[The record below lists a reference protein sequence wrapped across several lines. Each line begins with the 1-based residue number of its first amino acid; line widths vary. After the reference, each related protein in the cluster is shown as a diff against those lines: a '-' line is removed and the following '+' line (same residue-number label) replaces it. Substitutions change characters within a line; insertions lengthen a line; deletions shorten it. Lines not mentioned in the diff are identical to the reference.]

1 MVYRASTIAT
11 TYAQHLANGIAHAI
25 VFISEN
31 PTLSIREVDF
41 CCSIQKAQVFS
52 WQRERIIPP
61 ARSFLFEYISENA
74 AVQRNTVAVDSWD
87 GRFTYA
93 ELDELSTHLATLFQ
107 GRGIGAGDL
116 VPICFEKTKWA
127 IAAILAINKSGAAF
141 VPVDAAYPQSR
152 LETIIRRIG
161 ARVAIVSPRNE
172 SIFRLLG
179 LPVIVVSNAMRACC
193 LPRSKQYTVPDNAL
207 APAYCLF
214 TSGST
219 GDPKGCE
226 VSHVAF
232 ASIATHT
239 RSLHLS
245 QQSRS
250 LQFASFCFGASLL
263 EIWCTL
269 VAGGTLCIPSDHDRL
284 NDLGGFMTKMKITWA
299 FITPTVLASISPD
312 NLENLCLFVAGE
324 PIGERDI
331 GTWARKVQLYQA
343 YGLTEWAGIFA
354 VSRQIRTPEDRK
366 SIGYPVNARAWIVDP
381 SDHRKLAP
389 IGAVG
394 ELVIEG
400 PSLAQG
406 YWGDPEKTTSVFL
419 QRPPWLVLPDSTKGD
434 GSEPQVYKTGDLVR
448 YGEDGSLLYVRR
460 KDNQVKIHG
469 QRLEIGE
476 VEYHI
481 RQLFPGAK
489 TAIVMVHE
497 PSDAGSHQRNLIAL
511 TVHPGKN
518 GHAGFSQG
526 EIGFM
531 AIDQE
536 YQSQVEHVKGGLRS
550 RLPAFMIPQLFLPL
564 SQIPTTITGKADRRS
579 LSHYV
584 NKLSYAQLNA
594 LTTQEERTRAAQDK
608 VEDAIH
614 TAVCDVLGLAPGR
627 FGMLDNFFHLGGN
640 SASAMRLT
648 MSLKRRGL
656 RLTIRDVFDYPVLA
670 ELASA
675 ASLSNGCEGPEVRT
689 MQLLEPGS
697 VSELK
702 QLAVSQCRI
711 DEDVVEDIYPPT
723 ALQEGLIAMTARDPS
738 LYKAR
743 VICKLRPNV
752 KISTLSTAWE
762 RVVQLND
769 ILRTRFIVSPS
780 HGTFQVVCKTS
791 STCSHVHNLEDC
803 IRQSDDLTHSTG
815 DNLVHAYIIP
825 DKEDRESAS
834 AFVFV
839 VHHALCDQWSIRLF
853 LDQLTAAYAQC
864 KLPRNRFSAFIRY
877 LSNRKP
883 GFKEYWIRQFQGLE
897 AVTFPPLP
905 SPSYTPVASEQL
917 EYVVS
922 LFEKSHPRI
931 TTASYIKLAWA
942 VVLSCNTGVNDTVF
956 GMTVNGRGAAVD
968 AVGEMTGPTIATIPQ
983 RIKLLPE
990 QTVMGTLVEI
1000 QAHSLDVI
1008 PYEQAGLLNIQK
1020 YSHEARSACMFQS
1033 QLIIQSCPPSLPDLF
1048 EACEC
1053 SATQVGGFSAY
1064 GLSLECQMTGDD
1076 RHCEV
1081 TATFD
1086 PGMISRERVQR
1097 LLQHLELVLREAM
1110 SDPTRAVGDLPRMSR
1125 QDWDQIHR
1133 WNGHLP
1139 PTSMQCVH
1147 DVVYERYLEYP
1158 NACAVT
1164 APDGDLSYAE
1174 LMQSANNLATQL
1186 VTRGVK
1192 PGSFIPMFFEK
1203 CKWSPVAML
1212 GILKA
1217 GAAFVLLDPTYPL
1230 QRLHAICDGLR
1241 SEIVLCSKNMRE
1253 RVASLT
1259 SSAIAIHDHAECL
1272 ADVASATLP
1281 VVSPGDPA
1289 YVVFTSGSTGTP
1301 KGAIIDHQCYCSS
1314 AVAHNRQHCLNRDSR
1329 VLQYASYA
1337 FDVSIMETL
1346 STLMAGGC
1354 VCILSDSERHD
1365 HFADS
1370 IQRLAVTHAFLT
1382 PSAARLLMHR
1392 ELPSLRVLVMGGE
1405 AMSPADCSYWMKR
1418 VRLMN
1423 EYGLAECA
1431 VASTI
1436 REVLDVDQRNI
1447 GFPMGVATWIVD
1459 QNDHRNL
1466 VAIGAIGELLIEGPC
1481 VGRGYLDNPEANRR
1495 AFIDQPDWLRSV
1507 RHGNPSRVY
1516 KTGDLVQYNEDGSL
1530 NFVGRKDSQIKI
1542 RGQRFELEEVEH
1554 HLRRIDQIEGATA
1567 VVAAPSDRQQ
1577 QSYLIAFVVPSRR
1590 ETFCVHSTNGL
1601 ITHPT
1606 EEFCR
1611 LATSVQSKLH
1621 SILPTYMVP
1630 SIYLPVTQLPK
1641 TSSDKVDRC
1650 RLKTEVRKMT
1660 WSRLQVYSVSST
1672 PHRAPSTGV
1681 EQYLQQVWAQTLGVP
1696 LNSIGV
1702 EHSFF
1707 HLGGDSI
1714 TAMQVVTEARSRG
1727 LGHTIQD
1734 IMELKTIEAI
1744 AKKIGAL
1751 PSIIAQ
1757 PAVQD
1762 EVTDKLFGLTPIQE
1776 YFFEKYPDGT
1786 HRFNQNI
1793 LVHLQKQVAERDVER
1808 AATML
1813 VRNHAMLRARYARQ
1827 EDGSWKQRIERYSD
1841 QCFRFKAHKVNSVE
1855 EIRRIIGQSQ
1865 RSMDLERGPVFTVD
1879 LFNRHGHQSLFIIGH
1894 HLVLDLVSWRIILS
1908 DLEATILDTQHQ
1920 PQLTMPFQTWARLQA
1935 EYGARHLEPI
1945 PISQAYSIDEPS
1957 MRKFWG
1963 AENNANAWCDSKT
1976 TLIRLSEQMTNML
1989 FGPCIQALDVEPVEL
2004 LHAAILFSFVRTFPQ
2019 RPAPFIFGK
2028 GHGRESWDSS
2038 IDVTRTIGWFN
2049 TMWPVVA
2056 QVSPSENFETTLHT
2070 VRQAIRAMDM
2080 HGWKYFTSIY
2090 HNTKRERCRAG
2101 VCPVEITFNYAGR
2114 RFQQIECDGSLFR
2127 MEPMAQQSLFDGA
2140 DELGR
2145 WAMVEVNSIIL
2156 NGMLE
2161 FHVSYNRG
2169 TDEDHVLTP
2178 WMDSLFKCLED
2189 LASGFV

>member
-1 MVYRASTIAT
+1 M
-11 TYAQHLANGIAHAI
+11 
-25 VFISEN
+25 
-31 PTLSIREVDF
+31 
-41 CCSIQKAQVFS
+41 
-52 WQRERIIPP
+52 
-61 ARSFLFEYISENA
+61 
-74 AVQRNTVAVDSWD
+74 
-87 GRFTYA
+87 
-93 ELDELSTHLATLFQ
+93 
-107 GRGIGAGDL
+107 
-116 VPICFEKTKWA
+116 
-127 IAAILAINKSGAAF
+127 
-141 VPVDAAYPQSR
+141 
-152 LETIIRRIG
+152 
-161 ARVAIVSPRNE
+161 
-172 SIFRLLG
+172 
-179 LPVIVVSNAMRACC
+179 
-193 LPRSKQYTVPDNAL
+193 
-207 APAYCLF
+207 
-214 TSGST
+214 
-219 GDPKGCE
+219 
-226 VSHVAF
+226 
-232 ASIATHT
+232 
-239 RSLHLS
+239 
-245 QQSRS
+245 
-250 LQFASFCFGASLL
+250 
-263 EIWCTL
+263 
-269 VAGGTLCIPSDHDRL
+269 
-284 NDLGGFMTKMKITWA
+284 
-299 FITPTVLASISPD
+299 
-312 NLENLCLFVAGE
+312 
-324 PIGERDI
+324 
-331 GTWARKVQLYQA
+331 
-343 YGLTEWAGIFA
+343 
-354 VSRQIRTPEDRK
+354 
-366 SIGYPVNARAWIVDP
+366 
-381 SDHRKLAP
+381 
-389 IGAVG
+389 
-394 ELVIEG
+394 
-400 PSLAQG
+400 
-406 YWGDPEKTTSVFL
+406 
-419 QRPPWLVLPDSTKGD
+419 
-434 GSEPQVYKTGDLVR
+434 
-448 YGEDGSLLYVRR
+448 
-460 KDNQVKIHG
+460 
-469 QRLEIGE
+469 
-476 VEYHI
+476 
-481 RQLFPGAK
+481 GAK
-489 TAIVMVHE
+489 GTAL
-497 PSDAGSHQRNLIAL
+497 SG
-511 TVHPGKN
+511 
-518 GHAGFSQG
+518 
-526 EIGFM
+526 
-531 AIDQE
+531 
-536 YQSQVEHVKGGLRS
+536 VEDVKGGLRS

-614 TAVCDVLGLAPGR
+614 SAVCDVLGLAPRR

-743 VICKLRPNV
+743 
-752 KISTLSTAWE
+752 
-762 RVVQLND
+762 
-769 ILRTRFIVSPS
+769 
-780 HGTFQVVCKTS
+780 
-791 STCSHVHNLEDC
+791 
-803 IRQSDDLTHSTG
+803 
-815 DNLVHAYIIP
+815 
-825 DKEDRESAS
+825 
-834 AFVFV
+834 
-839 VHHALCDQWSIRLF
+839 
-853 LDQLTAAYAQC
+853 C

-1020 YSHEARSACMFQS
+1020 YSHEARSA
-1033 QLIIQSCPPSLPDLF
+1033 
-1048 EACEC
+1048 
-1053 SATQVGGFSAY
+1053 Y
-1064 GLSLECQMTGDD
+1064 
-1076 RHCEV
+1076 
-1081 TATFD
+1081 
-1086 PGMISRERVQR
+1086 
-1097 LLQHLELVLREAM
+1097 
-1110 SDPTRAVGDLPRMSR
+1110 
-1125 QDWDQIHR
+1125 
-1133 WNGHLP
+1133 
-1139 PTSMQCVH
+1139 
-1147 DVVYERYLEYP
+1147 
-1158 NACAVT
+1158 
-1164 APDGDLSYAE
+1164 GDLSYAE
-1174 LMQSANNLATQL
+1174 LMQSANNLAAQL

-1253 RVASLT
+1253 RAASLT

-1272 ADVASATLP
+1272 ANVASATLP
-1281 VVSPGDPA
+1281 V
-1289 YVVFTSGSTGTP
+1289 
-1301 KGAIIDHQCYCSS
+1301 
-1314 AVAHNRQHCLNRDSR
+1314 
-1329 VLQYASYA
+1329 
-1337 FDVSIMETL
+1337 
-1346 STLMAGGC
+1346 
-1354 VCILSDSERHD
+1354 
-1365 HFADS
+1365 
-1370 IQRLAVTHAFLT
+1370 RLAVTHAFLT

-1554 HLRRIDQIEGATA
+1554 HLRRIDQIESATA

-1672 PHRAPSTGV
+1672 PHRAPFTGV

-1762 EVTDKLFGLTPIQE
+1762 EVTNELFGLTPIQE

-1945 PISQAYSIDEPS
+1945 PISQVYSIDEPF